1 MKKCFNSLIY
11 LLCAFATMAQA
22 PQKFNY
28 QAVARNAV
36 GAVLPNQNVKI
47 RASILDGSSTGTS
60 QYSETH
66 SATTNQLGL
75 FNLAIGGGTVVS
87 GNFSNVTW
95 ASADKYLKIEMDATG
110 GSNFSLVG
118 TSPLLSVPYA
128 LHAVNGDN
136 DWYGVGTTKSPTSI
150 NDNKYTL
157 GKVAIGSSEMP
168 NAPLSLGSSV
178 GSNQLNFNSCDSDI
192 NFSGFGQSCPTTI
205 KGLGTIVI
213 DFDNNNNSNDQHFVI
228 THENGKEIF
237 RVDDNENVGIGTSV
251 PKSKLQVKNGDIYIE
266 SVNSGVIMKSPN
278 GQCWRMTVSNA
289 GQPVYTSIACPL

>member
-1 MKKCFNSLIY
+1 MKKCFNILIF
-11 LLCAFATMAQA
+11 LFCAFAAIAQA

-28 QAVARNAV
+28 QAVARNAL

-47 RASILDGSSTGTS
+47 RASILDGSAQGTN

-110 GSNFSLVG
+110 GNNFILVG
-118 TSPLLSVPYA
+118 ASQLLSVPYA
-128 LHAVNGDN
+128 LNAINHA
-136 DWYGVGTTKSPTSI
+136 WYGIGTTQSPISI

-157 GKVAIGSSEMP
+157 GKVGIGSSEAP

-192 NFSGFGQSCPTTI
+192 NYAGFGQSCPTTI
-205 KGLGTIVI
+205 KGLGTILI

-228 THENGKEIF
+228 THQGGTEIF
-237 RVDDNENVGIGTSV
+237 RVDDNENVGIGTSA

-278 GQCWRMTVSNA
+278 GQCWRMTVSNT
-289 GQPVYTSIACPL
+289 GQPVYTSIVCPL